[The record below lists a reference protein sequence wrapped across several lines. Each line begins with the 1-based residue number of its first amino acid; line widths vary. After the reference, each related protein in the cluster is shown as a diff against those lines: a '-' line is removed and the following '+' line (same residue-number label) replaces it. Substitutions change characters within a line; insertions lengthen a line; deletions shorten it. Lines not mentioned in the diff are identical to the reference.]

1 MRKVYIF
8 SIIMIMFILSGCSSK
23 TLNISDLEPS
33 TIIVNHDNI
42 NATTKEDIIT
52 SSKENITLVLENK
65 TEYEYF
71 YELYFY
77 LEVELD
83 NNWYKIPFNKNAE
96 FKEIGLC
103 LNGNSTN
110 EEKIELSKY
119 FANLSENKYRIT
131 KSLYLD
137 GEKIY
142 VAAPF
147 EIKNNEKF

>member
-1 MRKVYIF
+1 MWKVYIF

-33 TIIVNHDNI
+33 TIVANYDNI
-42 NATTKEDIIT
+42 NAITKEDIIT

-71 YELYFY
+71 YGLYFD

-83 NNWYKIPFNKNAE
+83 NNWYKIPFDKNPE
-96 FKEIGLC
+96 FKEIGVR

-119 FANLSENKYRIT
+119 FSSLPQGKYRIT
-131 KSLYLD
+131 KSFYLD
-137 GEKIY
+137 GEKID

-147 EIKNNEKF
+147 EIKNNE

>member
-8 SIIMIMFILSGCSSK
+8 SIIMTMFILSSCSSK

-33 TIIVNHDNI
+33 TIVVNYDNI

-65 TEYEYF
+65 TEYEY
-71 YELYFY
+71 YYGLYFD

-83 NNWYKIPFNKNAE
+83 NNWYEVPFNKNPE
-96 FKEIGLC
+96 FKEIGVC

-119 FANLSENKYRIT
+119 FDTLPEGKYRII

-137 GEKIY
+137 GEKIV
-142 VAAPF
+142 VAALF
-147 EIKNNEKF
+147 EIKNNK